1 MDCFQDDISGRKN
14 VNLYLRRSRG
24 MNRRNQHVIPFLL
37 LSAVVVLVAVGSW
50 AQGPSNPPNSQSLP
64 AAPMPQAGTNQGT
77 PAAGGQISA
86 PQSPG
91 PLLSLTL
98 KQAEAL
104 AVKNNPQILAARL
117 IALASRQVTRE
128 VRSAFW
134 PTVTGDLT
142 AVDAESG
149 SRITAGALNNPII
162 YERAAAGAMVTQ
174 LITDFGHTA
183 NLASSA
189 NYMAKAENQNALA
202 TKEQILLAVDT
213 AFYNALQAQ
222 AVLTVAQQTV
232 SERQTVTNQVGAL
245 FKSKLKSELDYSFAS
260 VNLAQAQLL
269 LLDAQDNKDATL
281 ATLSMVLGYP
291 SAQNF
296 QLIEDASPIAS
307 PPGDVNDLIAT
318 AFSMRP
324 EILSLQFQYQSAR
337 KFQTAERDLL
347 LPTISAVG
355 AVGDTPVGNPAVAPS
370 PSALNNTY
378 AAVGA
383 NVEIPLFNGFLDTAR
398 AHEAKLRAQATEERL
413 LDLRNLISRD
423 VRASWLN
430 ANTGYQRLAVTQQLL
445 QQANLALNLA
455 QSRYNLGLGSI
466 VELSQAQLQQTQAEI
481 SNAEA
486 GYDYR
491 LSLAVLTYQT
501 TGI

>member
-1 MDCFQDDISGRKN
+1 MKQKN
-14 VNLYLRRSRG
+14 QYLVS
-24 MNRRNQHVIPFLL
+24 LL
-37 LSAVVVLVAVGSW
+37 LVSALAAIPPVRGL
-50 AQGPSNPPNSQSLP
+50 AQGLPNPPAPQVLP
-64 AAPMPQAGTNQGT
+64 SAPLPQAVPQQNSSTLPPGAQA
-77 PAAGGQISA
+77 PAIA
-86 PQSPG
+86 PSP
-91 PLLSLTL
+91 PLSLTL
-98 KQAEAL
+98 QQAEAQ
-104 AVKNNPQILAARL
+104 AIKDNPQISAARL

-134 PTVTGDLT
+134 PTVTGSLT
-142 AVDAESG
+142 GADAESG

-183 NLASSA
+183 NLVSSA
-189 NYMAKAENQNALA
+189 KYMAKAENQNALA

-232 SERQTVTNQVGAL
+232 HERQTVSNQVGAL
-245 FKSKLKSELDYSFAS
+245 FKSKLKSELDYSFAR

-296 QLIEDASPIAS
+296 QLIEDASPIAP
-307 PPGDVNDLIAT
+307 PPGNVNDLIAT
-318 AFSMRP
+318 AFSRRP

-347 LPTISAVG
+347 LPTIRAVG
-355 AVGDTPVGNPAVAPS
+355 AVGDTPLGNPAVAPS

-383 NVEIPLFNGFLDTAR
+383 NVEIPLFNGFLDPAR
-398 AHEAKLRAQATEERL
+398 AREAKLRAEATQERL

-430 ANTGYQRLAVTQQLL
+430 ANAGYQRLAVTQQLL

-481 SNAEA
+481 SNAQA

>member
-1 MDCFQDDISGRKN
+1 MKQKDHHLIS
-14 VNLYLRRSRG
+14 L
-24 MNRRNQHVIPFLL
+24 LL
-37 LSAVVVLVAVGSW
+37 LSALAAIQPVCGLARES
-50 AQGPSNPPNSQSLP
+50 PNPPASQALP
-64 AAPMPQAGTNQGT
+64 PAPMPQVVPSQNSSPLPMGAQ
-77 PAAGGQISA
+77 A
-86 PQSPG
+86 PPTAPG
-91 PLLSLTL
+91 APLSLTL

-104 AVKNNPQILAARL
+104 AMKDNPQISAARL

-134 PTVTGDLT
+134 PTVTGNLT

-149 SRITAGALNNPII
+149 SRITAGALNNPLI

-174 LITDFGHTA
+174 LITDFGRTA
-183 NLASSA
+183 NLVSSA

-202 TKEQILLAVDT
+202 TKEQILLAVDS

-222 AVLTVAQQTV
+222 AVLTVAEQTV
-232 SERQTVTNQVGAL
+232 NERQTVTNQVGAL
-245 FKSKLKSELDYSFAS
+245 FKSQLKSELDYSFAS

-269 LLDAQDNKDATL
+269 LLDAEGNKDATL

-296 QLIEDASPIAS
+296 QLIENASPIAP
-307 PPGDVNDLIAT
+307 PPGNVNDLIAT
-318 AFSMRP
+318 AFSTRP

-370 PSALNNTY
+370 PNALDNTY

-383 NVEIPLFNGFLDTAR
+383 NIQIPLFNGFLDTAR

-413 LDLRNLISRD
+413 LHLRNLISRD

-481 SNAEA
+481 SNAQA